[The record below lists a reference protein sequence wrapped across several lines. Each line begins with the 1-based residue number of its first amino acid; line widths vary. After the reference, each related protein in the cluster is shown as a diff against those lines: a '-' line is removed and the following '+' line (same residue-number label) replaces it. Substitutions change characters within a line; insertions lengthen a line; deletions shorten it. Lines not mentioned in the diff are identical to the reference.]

1 MTKTSEQQQ
10 ARMGRQAALMIA
22 GTGVFWILSTFIG
35 GRMGLSNRTLA
46 LFDLVAL
53 AGFIWA
59 FWMIFQ
65 IWRVRQ
71 NNQG

>member
-1 MTKTSEQQQ
+1 MTNTPEQQQ
-10 ARMGRQAALMIA
+10 ARMGRQAGLTIA
-22 GTGVFWILSTFIG
+22 GTGVFWILSTLIG
-35 GRMGLSNRTLA
+35 GWIGLSNRILA

-59 FWMIFQ
+59 LWMIFQ
-65 IWRVRQ
+65 IWRLRQ

>member
-1 MTKTSEQQQ
+1 MTNSSDQDQ
-10 ARMGRQAALMIA
+10 ARKGRQAALMIA

-35 GRMGLSNRTLA
+35 GWWGLSNRTLA

-53 AGFIWA
+53 AGFVWA

-65 IWRVRQ
+65 IWRARQ

>member
-1 MTKTSEQQQ
+1 MTNSSEHDI
-10 ARMGRQAALMIA
+10 ARRGRQAALMIA

-65 IWRVRQ
+65 IWRLRQ
-71 NNQG
+71 DNQG

>member
-1 MTKTSEQQQ
+1 MTDTPEQQQ
-10 ARMGRQAALMIA
+10 ARMGRQAALVIA
-22 GTGVFWILSTFIG
+22 GTGVFWILTTLIG
-35 GRMGLSNRTLA
+35 GWMGLSNRMLA

-53 AGFIWA
+53 AGFVWA

-65 IWRVRQ
+65 IWRLRQ

>member
-1 MTKTSEQQQ
+1 MTENSEHEQ
-10 ARMGRQAALMIA
+10 ARKGRRAALMIA
-22 GTGVFWILSTFIG
+22 GTAVLWILSTFIG
-35 GRMGLSNRTLA
+35 GWIGLSNRMLA

-65 IWRVRQ
+65 IWRMRQ